1 MPELP
6 TGTVTFL
13 FTDIDGS
20 RKAVQ
25 RLGTESYNE
34 TKVTRRVQIRVSG
47 MARLMEPLMRLMVPK
62 NSRGFLAN
70 LKRVM
75 KEKRPTP

>member
-13 FTDIDGS
+13 FTDIEVS
-20 RKAVQ
+20 TKAVQ

-47 MARLMEPLMRLMVPK
+47 MARLMRHSCDSW
-62 NSRGFLAN
+62 SRKTA
-70 LKRVM
+70 VAS
-75 KEKRPTP
+75 